1 MRLQDTLSGTVKEL
15 PPVSK
20 QIGLYLCGVTVYD
33 SSHIGHARTIIVV
46 DVLRRFLASKGYKI
60 TLIQNFTDVDDKIIA
75 KSKERGIS
83 ATKLTDG
90 LIAQY
95 YDEFDALNVTRAD
108 HYPRATSNITTMIEM
123 ISGLIEKGFAYE
135 TKKGVYFS
143 VKKFKRYGAL
153 SKKPIR
159 SLNAR
164 ARIEIDRSKRD
175 PLDFALWKR
184 SSESPNWTSPW
195 GKGRPGW
202 HIECSAMANQ
212 YMRSKFFIHAGGE
225 DLIFPHHENEI
236 AQSEAYTGRKF
247 ADLWIHI
254 GLVGFDREKMS
265 KSLGNVVNV
274 KDAIRKWGPN
284 TIRLFSISSKYRNQI
299 EYTEKSIN
307 KSLENWLLIENSEAE
322 LRSISYMKNIKSER
336 LRPKTRQQLIKRV
349 QELEVEFD
357 SALVDD
363 FDTPRA
369 LRSFMKFVRIINTE
383 SLKPSFSRTVGTILT
398 HRFQQMCEILGFS
411 FLKQDEDQL
420 AVIRKFVSERN
431 LLRSNRNYK
440 EADLIRE
447 KLRNMGIELVDHPN
461 RTVWRHLST

>member
-15 PPVSK
+15 PPISK
-20 QIGLYLCGVTVYD
+20 QLGLYLCGVTVYD

-46 DVLRRFLASKGYKI
+46 DVLRRFLASKGYKL

-83 ATKLTDG
+83 STKLTDE

-135 TKKGVYFS
+135 TKNGVYFS
-143 VKKFKRYGAL
+143 VKKFKKYGAL
-153 SKKPIR
+153 SKKPIS

-164 ARIEIDRSKRD
+164 ARIDIDRSKKD
-175 PLDFALWKR
+175 NLDFALWKR
-184 SSESPNWTSPW
+184 SPDSPNWTSPW

-202 HIECSAMANQ
+202 HIECSAMAIQ
-212 YMRSKFFIHAGGE
+212 YMHSKFFIHAGGE

-236 AQSEAYTGRKF
+236 AQSEAFTGSKF

-274 KDAIRKWGPN
+274 KDALRRWGPN
-284 TIRLFSISSKYRNQI
+284 ALRLFSISSKYRSPV
-299 EYTEKSIN
+299 EYSEKSIN
-307 KSLENWLLIENSEAE
+307 KALENWLLIENSEAE
-322 LRSISYMKNIKSER
+322 LRSIASIKNTQSKP
-336 LRPKTRQQLIKRV
+336 LLPNATQQLTKQV
-349 QELEVEFD
+349 QELTDEFD
-357 SALVDD
+357 SALGDD
-363 FDTPRA
+363 LDTPRA
-369 LRSFMKFVRIINTE
+369 LRSFMKFVRIINKE
-383 SLKPSFSRTVGTILT
+383 STKSSFSQTVGSILT

-411 FLKQDEDQL
+411 FLGDDDDQL
-420 AVIRKFVSERN
+420 AVIRKLVSERN
-431 LLRSNRNYK
+431 MLRSKRNYK
-440 EADLIRE
+440 EADLIRG
-447 KLRNMGIELVDHPN
+447 KLKNMGVELVDHPN
-461 RTVWRHLST
+461 RTVWRHVST